1 MYAIEFETDAHNGV
15 IRIPQEYQAE
25 FMAHVRVI
33 ILKEATSPRKSSKD
47 VNDIEQAM
55 GFDRIAIDT
64 TRWKFR
70 RSEIYERDQRI

>member
-25 FMAHVRVI
+25 FTTHIRVI
-33 ILKEATSPRKSSKD
+33 VLKETARIRKPSKN
-47 VNDIEQAM
+47 VSDIEQAM

-64 TRWKFR
+64 TQWTFR
-70 RSEIYERDQRI
+70 RSEIYERG